1 MKTQNEIRA
10 ELTQRIVEALKQG
23 VIPWR
28 KPWRSIPD
36 PVRLP
41 TNFVTKKPYQG
52 FNILNLQ
59 LAAHVHGYPASLWGS
74 YNQFR
79 SVGGQVRKGE
89 KATQIILWK
98 PITKVEKGEDG
109 EADKKS
115 SWAFLKTWSV
125 FNISQVDGEIAE
137 QYQVTT
143 APTGTRFE
151 NVDRSEFD
159 KAVSATKADIRYGGN
174 KAAYHRP
181 PEDFIIV
188 PQEERFTDFPAFAE
202 TVLHEVTHWSE
213 WRTGWKGSYA
223 EGELRAEI
231 GACFLATALG
241 IPNSDDL
248 TNHTSYLQ
256 SWLQALENDPKFIF
270 RASAAA
276 SKAADF
282 ILAHSRPKEE
292 TDDESEAIV
301 QAA

>member
-1 MKTQNEIRA
+1 M
-10 ELTQRIVEALKQG
+10 
-23 VIPWR
+23 
-28 KPWRSIPD
+28 
-36 PVRLP
+36 
-41 TNFVTKKPYQG
+41 
-52 FNILNLQ
+52 
-59 LAAHVHGYPASLWGS
+59 
-74 YNQFR
+74 
-79 SVGGQVRKGE
+79 RKGE
-89 KATQIILWK
+89 KATSIILFK
-98 PITKVEKGEDG
+98 PVTKTEKGEDG
-109 EADKKS
+109 EADKTKT
-115 SWAFLKTWSV
+115 FPILKTWSV

-159 KAVSATKADIRYGGN
+159 KAVSATGADIRFGGN

-188 PQEERFTDFPAFAE
+188 PQEERFHDFPAFAE
-202 TVLHEVTHWSE
+202 TVLHEAVHWSE
-213 WRTGWKGSYA
+213 WRTGWSGSYA

-248 TNHTSYLQ
+248 TNHTAYVQ

-282 ILAHSRPKEE
+282 ILNFSRPKEE
-292 TDDESEAIV
+292 ADAEAEAV
-301 QAA
+301 VEAA

>member
-1 MKTQNEIRA
+1 MKTQHEIRA
-10 ELTQRIVEALKQG
+10 DLTQNIVEALKQG

-41 TNFVTKKPYQG
+41 TNAVTHRPYNG
-52 FNILNLQ
+52 FNILALQ
-59 LAAHVHGYPASLWGS
+59 LAAQLHGYPAGLWASFNRWKSAGA
-74 YNQFR
+74 
-79 SVGGQVRKGE
+79 SVKRGE
-89 KATQIILWK
+89 KATAIILFK
-98 PITKVEKGEDG
+98 PVTKVEKGEEG
-109 EADKKS
+109 EADKTKT
-115 SWAFLKTWSV
+115 FPILKTWSV

-137 QYQVTT
+137 KYQVKT
-143 APTGTRFE
+143 APTGIRFE

-159 KAVSATKADIRYGGN
+159 KAVEATGAEIRFGGN

-181 PEDFIIV
+181 PGDFIIV
-188 PQEERFTDFPAFAE
+188 PHEEQFLDFPAFAE
-202 TVLHEVTHWSE
+202 TVLHEITHWSE
-213 WRTGWKGSYA
+213 WRTGWTDTYA

-241 IPNSDDL
+241 IPNSNDL
-248 TNHTSYLQ
+248 TNHTSYIH

-282 ILAHSRPKEE
+282 ILNFSRPQEE
-292 TDDESEAIV
+292 TDAEAEAV
-301 QAA
+301 VEAA